1 MYLLL
6 QNLPTDLSLYLCL
19 FSSGSCQCFLLQLW
33 CRLWGGLLFN
43 QPWWLLALSL
53 WEWRQLYCKCP
64 WRLAHTAHSSAL
76 QLLRC
81 LYSLQEVYFIFP
93 VGLVRLACLEEKCW
107 AIGKT
112 IAAIFFDTWMLHTK
126 NFHSSCSL
134 VLQTLAIFSVLMMAS
149 WRKCCSIGSC
159 TYKNFF
165 SCNYTQDL
173 VNGYSCSCEVGWSGQ
188 RCEVNIDDCDP
199 NQCQN
204 EATCTVSCSYAII
217 PRISVLGM

>member
-1 MYLLL
+1 METSSYSTFQCSAATSMSLLSTRSVL
-6 QNLPTDLSLYLCL
+6 YISCRACPVSLLGREVLGHWENHCCNL
-19 FSSGSCQCFLLQLW
+19 
-33 CRLWGGLLFN
+33 
-43 QPWWLLALSL
+43 
-53 WEWRQLYCKCP
+53 
-64 WRLAHTAHSSAL
+64 
-76 QLLRC
+76 
-81 LYSLQEVYFIFP
+81 
-93 VGLVRLACLEEKCW
+93 
-107 AIGKT
+107 
-112 IAAIFFDTWMLHTK
+112 FDTWMLHTK